1 MRYPRKG
8 SVEDSGQPVLIG
20 YWKSDDEPD
29 EPDWPDP
36 RDFVDASW
44 SADER
49 REVAEYLSNGT
60 VAVKSRGL
68 SPCRFC
74 GQHNGH
80 REFTDGTYQWPE
92 GLAHYLW
99 VHEVRLPVAVV
110 THIKSRLAGF
120 KGWRG
125 LDREWW
131 RTAHIDL
138 GAATSAPP
146 YTAPERFR
154 PRRGQDTAT
163 STSPTVEGA
172 ARVRLQSAVRDWFSQ
187 RQADAVIYAKLDGL
201 RSALEEATRLGEV
214 TDVEVSLYSGILKS
228 APPPSGRPRKVKPRK
243 IKLSEILA
251 ANEDSLDRPDRTI

>member
-1 MRYPRKG
+1 MKSRRKG
-8 SVEDSGQPVLIG
+8 TAEDSARPVLIG
-20 YWKSDDEPD
+20 YWKGDGERR
-29 EPDWPDP
+29 WPDP

-49 REVAEYLSNGT
+49 REVAGYLSNGT
-60 VAVKSRGL
+60 VVVEFLGL

-99 VHEVRLPVAVV
+99 VHEVRLPVVV
-110 THIKSRLAGF
+110 VAHIKSRLAGF
-120 KGWRG
+120 EGDG

-138 GAATSAPP
+138 GAATSTPP
-146 YTAPERFR
+146 YTWRERFASKR
-154 PRRGQDTAT
+154 SQDTAR
-163 STSPTVEGA
+163 STPPPVKGS
-172 ARVRLQSAVRDWFSQ
+172 ARVRLESAWRDWRSQ
-187 RQADAVIYAKLDGL
+187 KQADAVIYAKADAF

-214 TDVEVSLYSGILKS
+214 TDEEASLYREVLES
-228 APPPSGRPRKVKPRK
+228 APPSGRP
-243 IKLSEILA
+243 LSGNLGEILA
-251 ANEDSLDRPDRTI
+251 ANQDRADGTDRTI

>member
-8 SVEDSGQPVLIG
+8 SAGDSGRPVLIG
-20 YWKSDDEPD
+20 YWKSDH

-44 SADER
+44 SAEER
-49 REVAEYLSNGT
+49 REVAGYLSNGT
-60 VAVKSRGL
+60 VVVEYRGL

-110 THIKSRLAGF
+110 AHIKSRLIGF
-120 KGWRG
+120 EGDG

-138 GAATSAPP
+138 GGATSTPP
-146 YTAPERFR
+146 YTSSERFASKWS
-154 PRRGQDTAT
+154 QDTAT
-163 STSPTVEGA
+163 STPPTVEGP
-172 ARVRLQSAVRDWFSQ
+172 ARVRLESAVSDWFSQ
-187 RQADAVIYAKLDGL
+187 RQSDAVIYAKADGL

-214 TDVEVSLYSGILKS
+214 TDEEASLYRDILKS
-228 APPPSGRPRKVKPRK
+228 APPPSGRPREVKHRK

-251 ANEDSLDRPDRTI
+251 VNEDSLDRPDRTI

>member
-1 MRYPRKG
+1 
-8 SVEDSGQPVLIG
+8 VLIG
-20 YWKSDDEPD
+20 YWKGNGQRG
-29 EPDWPDP
+29 WPDP

-49 REVAEYLSNGT
+49 CEVAGYLSNGT
-60 VAVKSRGL
+60 VVVEFAGL

-110 THIKSRLAGF
+110 AHIKSRLAGF
-120 KGWRG
+120 EGGG
-125 LDREWW
+125 LDCKWW

-138 GAATSAPP
+138 GAATSTPP
-146 YTAPERFR
+146 YTWRERLASKWS
-154 PRRGQDTAT
+154 QDTAM
-163 STSPTVEGA
+163 STPPPVKGS
-172 ARVRLQSAVRDWFSQ
+172 ARVRLESAGRDWRSQ
-187 RQADAVIYAKLDGL
+187 KQSNLVIYAKADAL

-214 TDVEVSLYSGILKS
+214 TDEEISLYREVLKNV
-228 APPPSGRPRKVKPRK
+228 PPSGRP
-243 IKLSEILA
+243 LSGNLGEILA
-251 ANEDSLDRPDRTI
+251 ANQDRADGTDRTI

>member
-1 MRYPRKG
+1 MRYGRKG
-8 SVEDSGQPVLIG
+8 SVEDSGRPVLIG

-29 EPDWPDP
+29 EPGWPDP

-60 VAVKSRGL
+60 VVVKSRGL

-74 GQHNGH
+74 GRDNGH

-99 VHEVRLPVAVV
+99 VHEVRLPVVVV

-120 KGWRG
+120 KGDG

-138 GAATSAPP
+138 GAATSTPP

-154 PRRGQDTAT
+154 PKRGQDTAT
-163 STSPTVEGA
+163 STSPAVKGA
-172 ARVRLQSAVRDWFSQ
+172 ARVRLESAVRDWFSQ

-214 TDVEVSLYSGILKS
+214 TDVEASLYSGILKS

>member
-1 MRYPRKG
+1 MTY
-8 SVEDSGQPVLIG
+8 
-20 YWKSDDEPD
+20 
-29 EPDWPDP
+29 
-36 RDFVDASW
+36 
-44 SADER
+44 
-49 REVAEYLSNGT
+49 
-60 VAVKSRGL
+60 RGL

-74 GQHNGH
+74 GRDNGH
-80 REFTDGTYQWPE
+80 RELTYGTYQWPE

-138 GAATSAPP
+138 GAATSTPP

-154 PRRGQDTAT
+154 PKWGQDTAT
-163 STSPTVEGA
+163 STSPTVKGA
-172 ARVRLQSAVRDWFSQ
+172 ARVRLESAVRDWFSQ
-187 RQADAVIYAKLDGL
+187 QQDDAVIYAKLDGFC
-201 RSALEEATRLGEV
+201 SALEEATRLGEV
-214 TDVEVSLYSGILKS
+214 TDVEASLYSGILKS
-228 APPPSGRPRKVKPRK
+228 APPPSGRPRKVK
-243 IKLSEILA
+243 LSEILA